1 VRGSVTRFTVEIRGM
16 TRMYTKDGET
26 YFIVD
31 SHIRY

>member
-1 VRGSVTRFTVEIRGM
+1 VEIRGM

-26 YFIVD
+26 YFIVV